1 MFNALKKFV
10 TNEQHVG
17 KGSMPTGMQA
27 MGQNLQRR
35 FAKGVQYNMKIII
48 KGDRNTGKSTLF
60 RRLQG
65 ERFKEEY
72 IPTPEI
78 QVGSIQWN
86 YKATDDVVKV
96 EVWDVVD
103 KGKAKKKSDSL
114 KLENSQDL
122 DETDE
127 PCLDAR
133 FLNVYKGANGVVFM
147 VDVTKQWTWGYV
159 ERELPSVPNH
169 IPVLV
174 LASFRDMADHR
185 TVAEDTMRYF
195 IENYERPPDSATVL
209 LAEAS
214 MKNGFGLKYLHTFF
228 NVPFLQLQRETL
240 LRQLETNK
248 LEISATLDE
257 LDMRKESID
266 QNYDLYLTS
275 LEERRKQKK
284 TKATTPT
291 MLSPSVPNGQ
301 APQTSPSPG
310 SKQGSNRTTPVKLSP
325 ATTPKQNTP
334 TSTPTTSRKETTPTP
349 EQTKGPKEATPPSD
363 KQGSAATLSQRFSKW
378 FGGGESRV
386 QQGVKEEDEK
396 HAVVETVAEV
406 KTAPISNV
414 DEFVPGEGLGGFLD
428 DVDGPGSKKGKAK
441 KKPVQAAKPTPPA
454 GQSDSEEDDV
464 NPMVAGFQEDLDSDD
479 DVSPFKPTNSIQQ
492 AAPVLTSF
500 DVELSSESDQ
510 EPAVAPDQD
519 LSDEDLKPAP
529 LSLRHLQQSANQ
541 DKGLSVFSNSI
552 VGKDSTDSAKS
563 KNNKTKSRGSDTE
576 SSLSHEQLARTDSG
590 SDNEQSR
597 EHVSRTSS
605 QTTDQDTSPA
615 SPMIQLQQEDFNF
628 LESVGST
635 KKPGLTKRPS
645 LPADDFDNLLSVT
658 KDEDISDTDTMTST
672 STSSSAVKKK
682 KHKSKD
688 KDRDEEKGSRKHRH
702 KKHREKNRDHDRHSD
717 KHGDRHG
724 EKESHGEDKGEG
736 KKKKRSSSVRKEEE
750 EGSTKTKTEYDALE
764 AFLEGPGYEVL

>member
-10 TNEQHVG
+10 TNEQHVS
-17 KGSMPTGMQA
+17 KGTMPTGMQA
-27 MGQNLQRR
+27 MGQNLQRK

-48 KGDRNTGKSTLF
+48 KGDRNTGKTTLF
-60 RRLQG
+60 HRLQG
-65 ERFKEEY
+65 ERFREEY
-72 IPTPEI
+72 LPTPEI
-78 QVGSIQWN
+78 QVASIQWN
-86 YKATDDVVKV
+86 YKATDDIVKV

-103 KGKAKKKSDSL
+103 KGKAKKKSEGL
-114 KLENSQDL
+114 KLETSQDM
-122 DETDE
+122 DEGDE

-195 IENYERPPDSATVL
+195 IENFDRPEGSATVL

-248 LEISATLDE
+248 LETVATLDE
-257 LDMRKESID
+257 LDMRKESVD
-266 QNYDLYLTS
+266 QNYDLYLAS

-284 TKATTPT
+284 AKAASPT
-291 MLSPSVPNGQ
+291 VLSPSVPNGQ
-301 APQTSPSPG
+301 TPQTSLSPG
-310 SKQGSNRTTPVKLSP
+310 SKPGSNRSTPARLSP

-334 TSTPTTSRKETTPTP
+334 TSTPTTARKERSASEVKTTPEP
-349 EQTKGPKEATPPSD
+349 AKGPAAPQD
-363 KQGSAATLSQRFSKW
+363 KQGSTTTLTQRFSKW
-378 FGGGESRV
+378 FGGSESRV

-396 HAVVETVAEV
+396 QAVVETVAEV
-406 KTAPISNV
+406 KTAPITSV

-428 DVDGPGSKKGKAK
+428 DVDGPGGRKGKAK
-441 KKPVQAAKPTPPA
+441 KKPVQAAKPPA
-454 GQSDSEEDDV
+454 AVTQSESDEDEA
-464 NPMVAGFQEDLDSDD
+464 NPMVAGFQEELDSDD
-479 DVSPFKPTNSIQQ
+479 EVSVFKPTSSTQQ
-492 AAPVLTSF
+492 APPLTSY
-500 DVELSSESDQ
+500 DVDLSSEEDD
-510 EPAVAPDQD
+510 EPIVAKDRD
-519 LSDEDLKPAP
+519 LSDEDHTPMASSVSSSRQHKPDRGTSVPSSSPGGRNGGKSKMTNKKSRESDGESP
-529 LSLRHLQQSANQ
+529 LFPEQPAT
-541 DKGLSVFSNSI
+541 
-552 VGKDSTDSAKS
+552 TDSVS
-563 KNNKTKSRGSDTE
+563 E
-576 SSLSHEQLARTDSG
+576 
-590 SDNEQSR
+590 NEQSQ
-597 EHVSRTSS
+597 EHISRTSS
-605 QTTDQDTSPA
+605 QTTDQDTSPV

-628 LESVGST
+628 LENVGSS
-635 KKPGLTKRPS
+635 KKPSLKKRPS

-682 KHKSKD
+682 KHRSRD
-688 KDRDEEKGSRKHRH
+688 KDREDDRGSRKHKH
-702 KKHREKNRDHDRHSD
+702 KKHKEKKPHRGEEVAPS
-717 KHGDRHG
+717 
-724 EKESHGEDKGEG
+724 EKESHRDKGDKER
-736 KKKKRSSSVRKEEE
+736 KKKKSSSSSASKEDGEAYAKTRK
-750 EGSTKTKTEYDALE
+750 EYDALE